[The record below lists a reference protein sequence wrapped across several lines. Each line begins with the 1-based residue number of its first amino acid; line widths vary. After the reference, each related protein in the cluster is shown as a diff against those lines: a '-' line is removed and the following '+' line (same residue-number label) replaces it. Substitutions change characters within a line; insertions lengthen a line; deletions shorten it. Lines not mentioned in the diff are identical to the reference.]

1 MSSGSNVVRVSVSN
15 VLISLWASVRVRG
28 GEESGVG
35 VGVGVTPKTF
45 GGLSSGV

>member
-35 VGVGVTPKTF
+35 VGVTPKTF